1 MITIHR
7 NTAVPTMDQ
16 SAFVMPDGFG
26 SEVKVKGDLLR
37 EVRICHR
44 NLQITVKWSNHGGTA
59 QGNTRDTKFP

>member
-1 MITIHR
+1 
-7 NTAVPTMDQ
+7 MDQ

-44 NLQITVKWSNHGGTA
+44 NLQIIRVLIMGGKA

>member
-1 MITIHR
+1 
-7 NTAVPTMDQ
+7 MDQ

-44 NLQITVKWSNHGGTA
+44 NLQIIRVLIMGGRLRGI
-59 QGNTRDTKFP
+59 QGTLNFHKFQLK

>member
-44 NLQITVKWSNHGGTA
+44 NLQITVVSSWGEGPGEYEGH
-59 QGNTRDTKFP
+59 